1 MIAHARDAR
10 IDMLRGV
17 SILLVLLHHFNI
29 PYSLKDTGL
38 AALLGWPFLRAR
50 AQRQLW
56 CDDVLRGVG
65 FPDHAQR
72 AGPLGRAGPHPAW
85 GVLHPAGG
93 AHPAL
98 PAAGLADGRCAGPG
112 RRADLRQPG
121 GRGRV
126 AVDGQCRRAD
136 GLGERADRSAWLDQL
151 SAGRAVV
158 AVCRDGVLPVIPAGL
173 PGAAQGLG
181 AGRAG
186 GWARRGAAVPPG
198 QPGRG
203 RGVSVWLCG
212 LLRRHRHGL
221 LRCRA
226 GAARPVRRPGRPAV
240 RAIIG
245 AAMAGLYLAWPI
257 GQSNVLGTTAM
268 AFGTALLLLGGA
280 TASGRM
286 PGPCARW
293 PPVVGSATRSTSST
307 WWCWA

>member
-1 MIAHARDAR
+1 MR
-10 IDMLRGV
+10 
-17 SILLVLLHHFNI
+17 
-29 PYSLKDTGL
+29 
-38 AALLGWPFLRAR
+38 W
-50 AQRQLW
+50 
-56 CDDVLRGVG
+56 
-65 FPDHAQR
+65 
-72 AGPLGRAGPHPAW
+72 
-85 GVLHPAGG
+85 
-93 AHPAL
+93 
-98 PAAGLADGRCAGPG
+98 PG

-158 AVCRDGVLPVIPAGL
+158 AVCRDGVLPVIPTGL

-186 GWARRGAAVPPG
+186 GWAHRRGAAVPPG

-212 LLRRHRHGL
+212 LLRRHRHGP

-226 GAARPVRRPGRPAV
+226 GAARPVRRPWTSGRA
-240 RAIIG
+240 RDHRRG
-245 AAMAGLYLAWPI
+245 HGGLYLAWPI

-280 TASGRM
+280 TASRAHAR
-286 PGPCARW
+286 PCARW
-293 PPVVGSATRSTSST
+293 PPVVGSATRSTCSI